1 MKQSKFITALLL
13 AGAVFLSSCI
23 DTNKDIKYNKY
34 TKADTEAFTFLKKT
48 YEQALFQQ
56 YAAKTYNLGAESQKI
71 TQVYKSLSEE
81 LVNLATKNNVLMPSF
96 GSEHFAEKAGINTSV
111 PAKRDTL
118 PVDTN
123 LREPLVSQADVNEL
137 PQAPAPKLNEVVGK
151 VGQETP
157 SQKVIH
163 SQEEIV
169 HQFEVASRNT
179 NLSVRHFAESKLTE
193 LESLLEQTKSS
204 IK

>member
-1 MKQSKFITALLL
+1 MKQSKFINALFL

-56 YAAKTYNLGAESQKI
+56 YAAKNYNLGAESQKI
-71 TQVYKSLSEE
+71 TQVYKSLTDE
-81 LVNLATKNNVLMPSF
+81 LVSLATKNNVLMPNFS
-96 GSEHFAEKAGINTSV
+96 SDHFTEKAGLNTRL

-123 LREPLVSQADVNEL
+123 LRQPLVSQVNPDEL
-137 PQAPAPKLNEVVGK
+137 PQSPTLKLNEVVGK

-179 NLSVRHFAESKLTE
+179 NLSIRHFAEGKLTE
-193 LESLLEQTKSS
+193 LESLLDQTKSS